1 MSTGMGVLVII
12 GTCVLVLFMS
22 MIKQKAEWILN
33 FCIRSVM
40 GLTAIYGVNLLLEN
54 FGIPCLVGL
63 NLCSLLTSGT
73 LGLSGV
79 SLLYAISALRFL

>member
-1 MSTGMGVLVII
+1 MSTKMGVLMIV
-12 GTCVLVLFMS
+12 GTCALVLFMTV
-22 MIKQKAEWILN
+22 MKQKAEWILN

-40 GLTAIYGVNLLLEN
+40 GLAAIYGINLLLEN

-63 NLCSLLTSGT
+63 NLCSFFTSGT